1 MWLWCKQKILTC
13 SLTFTAVKPRASEV
27 SVRIPD
33 GREVKSLRHLEQ
45 SDSEA
50 LKIWA

>member
-1 MWLWCKQKILTC
+1 MR

-27 SVRIPD
+27 SVRFPD
-33 GREVKSLRHLEQ
+33 GREVKKPYVIL
-45 SDSEA
+45 SEA